1 MEHMKK
7 VKRLISAAPGLYQDR
22 VAGALRQAE
31 ADRLIQRIW
40 EHDHT
45 LWDPDPAEISNRL
58 GWLGIIESIQE
69 QVPRILSFVDGVRS
83 DGFKN
88 VLLLGMGGSSLAAE
102 VFQKTFPVKEG
113 HPRLNVLDSTDPAAV
128 LAQRERLDLEKTLFI
143 VSTKSGG
150 TVETLSFF
158 KYFYNQVVDTLGA
171 GQVGRHFVAITD
183 PGSKLVDLSSRFG
196 FRELLLNDPDIGGR
210 FSALS
215 FFGLLPAALQGVD
228 IRELLERARTGA
240 EICRQPV
247 SPDDASNPGALL
259 GLTMAELALAGRDKL
274 TLLLSPAIDSF
285 GDWLEQLVAESTGK
299 QGRGMLPVVREP
311 LGSPDDYQNDR
322 LFVHLRL
329 ENDIA
334 FDEPLRELAAAGHPL
349 VTVNLTGSYDLGAQ
363 FFIWEFATAVAGYRL
378 GINPF
383 DQPDVEA
390 AKRLARQMTASYR
403 ETGSLPVAAPAI
415 EDGGVEVFSDLDGSS
430 AGELINRFLDRA
442 QPGAYVSLQAYLP
455 PSPGLDAALLALRN
469 AVRRRT
475 TLATTSG
482 YGPRYLHSTGQLHK
496 GDAGRGLFIQFTAED
511 LTDLPIPD
519 QAGAEASSISFGV
532 LKDAQAFGDAQAL
545 KDAGRQVIRFHFKGD
560 PAVGMAELI
569 RALE

>member
-1 MEHMKK
+1 MKK

-113 HPRLNVLDSTDPAAV
+113 HPGLTVLDSTDPAAV

-158 KYFYNQVVDTLGA
+158 KYFYNQVFSTLGA
-171 GQVGRHFVAITD
+171 GQAGRHFVAITD

-228 IRELLERARTGA
+228 IQELLERARTGA

-247 SPDDASNPGALL
+247 SPDDTSNPGALL
-259 GLTMAELALAGRDKL
+259 GMTMAELALAGRDKL
-274 TLLLSPAIDSF
+274 TLVLSPAIESF

-299 QGRGMLPVVREP
+299 QGRGILPVVREP

-322 LFVHLRL
+322 LFVHLRP

-334 FDEPLRELAAAGHPL
+334 FDEHLRELAAAGHPL

-403 ETGSLPVAAPAI
+403 ETGSLPVATPAI

-430 AGELINRFLDRA
+430 AGELINRFLARA
-442 QPGAYVSLQAYLP
+442 QPGAYASLQAYLP
-455 PSPGLDAALLALRN
+455 PTPGLDAALLALRN

-475 TLATTSG
+475 KLATTSG
-482 YGPRYLHSTGQLHK
+482 HGPRYLHSTGQLHK

-519 QAGAEASSISFGV
+519 QAGAEASSISFGI
-532 LKDAQAFGDAQAL
+532 LKDAQALGDAQAL
-545 KDAGRQVIRFHFKGD
+545 KDAGRQVIRFHFKDD

>member
-1 MEHMKK
+1 MKK

-259 GLTMAELALAGRDKL
+259 EIGR
-274 TLLLSPAIDSF
+274 AH
-285 GDWLEQLVAESTGK
+285 V
-299 QGRGMLPVVREP
+299 
-311 LGSPDDYQNDR
+311 
-322 LFVHLRL
+322 
-329 ENDIA
+329 
-334 FDEPLRELAAAGHPL
+334 
-349 VTVNLTGSYDLGAQ
+349 
-363 FFIWEFATAVAGYRL
+363 
-378 GINPF
+378 
-383 DQPDVEA
+383 
-390 AKRLARQMTASYR
+390 
-403 ETGSLPVAAPAI
+403 
-415 EDGGVEVFSDLDGSS
+415 
-430 AGELINRFLDRA
+430 
-442 QPGAYVSLQAYLP
+442 
-455 PSPGLDAALLALRN
+455 
-469 AVRRRT
+469 
-475 TLATTSG
+475 
-482 YGPRYLHSTGQLHK
+482 
-496 GDAGRGLFIQFTAED
+496 
-511 LTDLPIPD
+511 
-519 QAGAEASSISFGV
+519 
-532 LKDAQAFGDAQAL
+532 
-545 KDAGRQVIRFHFKGD
+545 
-560 PAVGMAELI
+560 
-569 RALE
+569 

>member
-1 MEHMKK
+1 MKK

-259 GLTMAELALAGRDKL
+259 GLTIAELALAGRDKL

>member
-1 MEHMKK
+1 MKK

-259 GLTMAELALAGRDKL
+259 GLTIAELALAGRDKL
-274 TLLLSPAIDSF
+274 TLVLSPAIESF

-349 VTVNLTGSYDLGAQ
+349 VTVNLTGPYDLGAQ

-455 PSPGLDAALLALRN
+455 PTPGLDAALLALRN